1 MKFCFSVYDMN
12 GDGFIGRFQDAFIP
26 YWLLDITGEVLS
38 VMLVLFLLL
47 VKLNV
52 LDMVIV
58 HVKVSPN
65 VELIAERRW

>member
-12 GDGFIGRFQDAFIP
+12 GDGFIGRFHDAFIP
-26 YWLLDITGEVLS
+26 SQLLDITGEVLL
-38 VMLVLFLLL
+38 VMLVLLL

-52 LDMVIV
+52 LDMVTV
-58 HVKVSPN
+58 PVKVSPK